1 MNLELQISVQA
12 KYHKEQLLK
21 KAQENESQR
30 ANYESKINNLEETIK
45 QLSQV
50 KLEQESEI
58 LRLELVARRVKDLE
72 DQLRTAN

>member
-1 MNLELQISVQA
+1 
-12 KYHKEQLLK
+12 LK

>member
-1 MNLELQISVQA
+1 
-12 KYHKEQLLK
+12 LK

-30 ANYESKINNLEETIK
+30 ATYESKINNLEETIK

-72 DQLRTAN
+72 DQLRSAN

>member
-1 MNLELQISVQA
+1 M
-12 KYHKEQLLK
+12 K

>member
-1 MNLELQISVQA
+1 M
-12 KYHKEQLLK
+12 K

-30 ANYESKINNLEETIK
+30 ATYESKINNLEETIR

-72 DQLRTAN
+72 DQLRSAN

>member
-1 MNLELQISVQA
+1 M
-12 KYHKEQLLK
+12 K

-30 ANYESKINNLEETIK
+30 ATYESKINNLEETIK

>member
-1 MNLELQISVQA
+1 M
-12 KYHKEQLLK
+12 K

-30 ANYESKINNLEETIK
+30 AAYESKINSLEETIK

>member
-1 MNLELQISVQA
+1 M
-12 KYHKEQLLK
+12 K

-30 ANYESKINNLEETIK
+30 ATYESKINNLEETIK

-72 DQLRTAN
+72 DQLRSAN

>member
-1 MNLELQISVQA
+1 
-12 KYHKEQLLK
+12 LK

-30 ANYESKINNLEETIK
+30 ATYESKINNLEETIK

>member
-45 QLSQV
+45 QLS
-50 KLEQESEI
+50 
-58 LRLELVARRVKDLE
+58 
-72 DQLRTAN
+72 

>member
-1 MNLELQISVQA
+1 
-12 KYHKEQLLK
+12 LK

-30 ANYESKINNLEETIK
+30 AAYESKINNLEETIK

>member
-1 MNLELQISVQA
+1 M
-12 KYHKEQLLK
+12 K

-30 ANYESKINNLEETIK
+30 AAYESKINNLEETIK